1 MGGSKYFLGN
11 PKTDRINPDDPIYRL
26 NSGELSE
33 FPEKQDGFEDSVNDS
48 DSSQEENRKML
59 VDLYET
65 EACVVETGI
74 AENAVVDGDDTDV
87 EGVCKDV
94 DKIQQRRTVG
104 KPFVRKDD
112 QKILFP
118 H

>member
-48 DSSQEENRKML
+48 DSSQEEDSKLL
-59 VDLYET
+59 VDLYEADVRVM
-65 EACVVETGI
+65 EGGI
-74 AENAVVDGDDTDV
+74 AEHAVVDGDHMDV
-87 EGVCKDV
+87 E
-94 DKIQQRRTVG
+94 
-104 KPFVRKDD
+104 
-112 QKILFP
+112 
-118 H
+118 